1 MCFYSDVQQKK
12 LVNEKELAKLAKEA
26 RKQAHLSKAEVAR
39 QLEVT
44 RGTIHQAE
52 EYAEMSLTKLRI
64 KIIEKCSPAKI
75 SGPFYQIETGK

>member
-1 MCFYSDVQQKK
+1 MQQTK
-12 LVNEKELAKLAKEA
+12 LVKEKELAKLAKAA
-26 RKQAHLSKAEVAR
+26 RKQARLSKAEVAR
-39 QLEVT
+39 QLDVT